1 MADRLGKTLRG
12 YLAREITVGF
22 AGGLALF
29 TFILLTARII
39 DRFVA
44 ANPKL
49 GIQLGKRRGDG
60 DRTVL
65 QLQLAGSADY
75 ASHQP

>member
-12 YLAREITVGF
+12 YLAREIIVGF

-39 DRFVA
+39 EMVDLVLSRGVPTLTVA
-44 ANPKL
+44 RYN
-49 GIQLGKRRGDG
+49 
-60 DRTVL
+60 
-65 QLQLAGSADY
+65 
-75 ASHQP
+75 AS